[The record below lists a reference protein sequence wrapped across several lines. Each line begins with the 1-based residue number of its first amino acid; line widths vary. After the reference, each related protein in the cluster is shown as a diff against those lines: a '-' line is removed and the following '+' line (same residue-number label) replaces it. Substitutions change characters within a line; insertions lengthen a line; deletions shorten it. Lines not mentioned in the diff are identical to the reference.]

1 MEHRELQDL
10 IPAHALD
17 ALESSDALLL
27 EEHVDT
33 CEECRRALDEMRE
46 TTALLAFATDPVE
59 PPAALRAAILDAVAV
74 PAPARTRS
82 RVRLAFLRGSFAG
95 ALAVAAVALIAVVAV
110 HSGSSGRPAAD
121 VRVLNGTA
129 GAIVRDGSSSK
140 LVLANLRAPG
150 AGKTYEAWLIGADGK
165 PVPAGTFAGGKTLV
179 FDLHGNADKART
191 VAITVEPAGGSK
203 APTTTPFASAS
214 LA

>member
-1 MEHRELQDL
+1 
-10 IPAHALD
+10 
-17 ALESSDALLL
+17 
-27 EEHVDT
+27 
-33 CEECRRALDEMRE
+33 MRE

-59 PPAALRAAILDAVAV
+59 PPASLRAAILAAVAE
-74 PAPARTRS
+74 PAPVRSRS

-95 ALAVAAVALIAVVAV
+95 ALAVAAVVLIAVLAV
-110 HSGSSGRPAAD
+110 NSGSGGGRPAAD

-140 LVLANLRAPG
+140 LVLANLRSPG
-150 AGKTYEAWLIGADGK
+150 TGKTYEAWLIGADGK

-203 APTTTPFASAS
+203 QPTTTPFASAS